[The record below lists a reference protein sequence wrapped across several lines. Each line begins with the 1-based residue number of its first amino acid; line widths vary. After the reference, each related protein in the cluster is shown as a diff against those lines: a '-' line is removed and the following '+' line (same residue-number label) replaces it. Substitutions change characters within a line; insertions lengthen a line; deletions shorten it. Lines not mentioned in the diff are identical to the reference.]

1 MPNGT
6 KILDSEKETEKFART
21 FAKKL
26 KKGDVLAFYG
36 ELGSGKTTFINYLAK
51 AMGIKRRLISP
62 TFVIH
67 RNYQGRNFNLH
78 HIDLYRVKSRKEIVD
93 LGLLDLFED
102 PKNIIAIEWAEKM
115 EKFLPKNTIR
125 IYLKYVDEKTRELK
139 IK

>member
-115 EKFLPKNTIR
+115 EKFLPKNTLR
-125 IYLKYVDEKTRELK
+125 IYLKYIDENKRELK